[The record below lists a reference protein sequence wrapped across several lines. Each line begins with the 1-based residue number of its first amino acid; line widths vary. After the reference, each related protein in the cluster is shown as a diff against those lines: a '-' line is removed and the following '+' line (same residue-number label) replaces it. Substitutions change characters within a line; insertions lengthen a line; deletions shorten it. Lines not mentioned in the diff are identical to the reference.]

1 MKRLYY
7 RAITF
12 FSHSDRGA
20 SFACYKAYGIEA
32 KIALVV
38 AVVTLPIRKSFNRYP
53 ISGRKRMQR
62 VTTETNWNYF
72 WKSFDVWYALGY
84 VEWGG
89 VNASLEIEDAEE
101 TVHA

>member
-1 MKRLYY
+1 
-7 RAITF
+7 
-12 FSHSDRGA
+12 
-20 SFACYKAYGIEA
+20 
-32 KIALVV
+32 
-38 AVVTLPIRKSFNRYP
+38 
-53 ISGRKRMQR
+53 MQR